1 MRATGEAAVRDAH
14 GTLDATEAELVTW
27 GRRLGASLAA
37 PVVIAITGELGAGKT
52 TLVQAICAALGVTD
66 PVTSPTF
73 ALVHD
78 YRGASAPVFHLD
90 LFRLTS
96 PADLT
101 NLGWDEMLDAPA
113 IVIVEWPER
122 AGAALPPYAKRI
134 GLTHLPD
141 HPDRRR
147 ITW

>member
-1 MRATGEAAVRDAH
+1 MSAAGEIAVRGSH
-14 GTLDATEAELVTW
+14 GTLDATEAELVAW
-27 GRRLGASLAA
+27 GRQLGASIAA
-37 PVVIAITGELGAGKT
+37 PAVIAIAGELGAGKT

-78 YRGASAPVFHLD
+78 YRGAPAPVFHLD
-90 LFRLTS
+90 LFRLNS
-96 PADLT
+96 PAELA
-101 NLGWDEMLDAPA
+101 NLGWDDMLDARA
-113 IVIVEWPER
+113 VVIVEWPER
-122 AGAALPPYAKRI
+122 AGAAVPPCALQV
-134 GLTHLPD
+134 GLAHLPG